1 MYCTREQELTWD
13 PVAGHLGGEGE
24 EPAHEG
30 QLGRVVGGQVPHPA
44 VQVRVVA
51 LRPLGP
57 AVCSVQA
64 AVYSVQCALFS
75 MQRIVCSIKCAVHI
89 L

>member
-30 QLGRVVGGQVPHPA
+30 QLGRVGAGHVPQPVGQVL
-44 VQVRVVA
+44 VVA
-51 LRPLGP
+51 LHPIAPG
-57 AVCSVQA
+57 V
-64 AVYSVQCALFS
+64 
-75 MQRIVCSIKCAVHI
+75 
-89 L
+89 

>member
-1 MYCTREQELTWD
+1 MQGLTWD

-30 QLGRVVGGQVPHPA
+30 QLGRVGGGQVPHPA

-57 AVCSVQA
+57 AVGSVQA
-64 AVYSVQCALFS
+64 AVCNMQSVLFS
-75 MQRIVCSIKCAVHI
+75 RQ
-89 L
+89 